1 MVSLDQ
7 VLLLQEKVETA
18 VRRIT
23 DLTEQNVQLKNEN
36 DALRS
41 KCAELSKALS
51 EKTELVSSFENQ
63 QDKIEKGIISALK
76 KLDGLEDAVLSTANE
91 GVNTPSEASGG
102 AASRGA
108 DEPSVK
114 PSESITGA
122 FSDTI
127 QHTEEFRGSLMQKAE
142 EFEDYAGTSDASD
155 YAGTSDASDYAESPQ
170 SESTVNDSFDIF

>member
-23 DLTEQNVQLKNEN
+23 DLTEKNVQLKNEN

-76 KLDGLEDAVLSTANE
+76 KLDGLEDAVLSSSTE
-91 GVNTPSEASGG
+91 GGNTPSETSGG
-102 AASRGA
+102 VTSQEVSFKS
-108 DEPSVK
+108 DEPSVN
-114 PSESITGA
+114 PAESENASPLSTP
-122 FSDTI
+122 SDTPH
-127 QHTEEFRGSLMQKAE
+127 HTEESRGSLMQKAE
-142 EFEDYAGTSDASD
+142 EFED
-155 YAGTSDASDYAESPQ
+155 
-170 SESTVNDSFDIF
+170 